1 MARRRW
7 SSLQLIVSLLVAV
20 LIVAVTISVVSAQFP
35 LRELPHEQE
44 QHGGGG
50 NSGPG

>member
-1 MARRRW
+1 MATQR
-7 SSLQLIVSLLVAV
+7 SNAIQLVVSLLIAA

-35 LRELPHEQE
+35 LREVPREQE
-44 QHGGGG
+44 EHGGG